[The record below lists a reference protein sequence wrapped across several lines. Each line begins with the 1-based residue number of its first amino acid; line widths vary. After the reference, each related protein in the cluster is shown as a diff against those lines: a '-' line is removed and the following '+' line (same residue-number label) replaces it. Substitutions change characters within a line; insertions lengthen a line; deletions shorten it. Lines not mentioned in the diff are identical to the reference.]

1 MTLLFDFYSRHVNSH
16 DIHTMVVTHERRL
29 VSMGVD
35 AKLHVDNPKL
45 KCSIGMV
52 SKKYFYEQFLVKSI
66 LSISRF
72 DLFFFSN
79 SLKE

>member
-1 MTLLFDFYSRHVNSH
+1 MNSH

-52 SKKYFYEQFLVKSI
+52 LNKIFLITIIDQKHFKKKFLYKI
-66 LSISRF
+66 
-72 DLFFFSN
+72 
-79 SLKE
+79 

>member
-45 KCSIGMV
+45 KCSIGMYGIKQNISINNFW
-52 SKKYFYEQFLVKSI
+52 SKGSKTF
-66 LSISRF
+66 
-72 DLFFFSN
+72 
-79 SLKE
+79 